1 MIVMYGEEFLVFIY
15 KINFIKE
22 FYLSLCM
29 GQRLLHLVKNKFL
42 IVSLAFVVWMLF
54 FDRNDL
60 TSQLHYKK
68 QKANLEKQKDFYNKE
83 IAEIEKNLEELS
95 SDPVKLE
102 KFAREKYL
110 MKKENEDLFIIVEEE
125 DIQ

>member
-1 MIVMYGEEFLVFIY
+1 ML
-15 KINFIKE
+15 
-22 FYLSLCM
+22 
-29 GQRLLHLVKNKFL
+29 QRVLHLAKNKFL
-42 IVSLAFVVWMLF
+42 IASIAFIVWMLF

-68 QKANLEKQKDFYNKE
+68 QRTNLEKQKDFYNRE

-95 SDPVKLE
+95 SDPIKLE

-110 MKKENEDLFIIVEEE
+110 MKKENEDLFIIVEE
-125 DIQ
+125 DDTP